1 MMCYYIVVLLE
12 PFFPLLVLPVIK
24 PVWLQVPDSTIYI
37 DTNDTDGDIFNIS
50 LSCVVRVGLGASV
63 QWVDPEYNIIEEYS
77 EEWVSMYVIAS
88 NSSTPNDYEFVAQ
101 RTLVIKD
108 YTDDI
113 SGEYKCVVTGRNLTE
128 EYTVHLLTTSDASSS
143 SALSSSTTTSSS
155 TSTSSSLSSSSYSV
169 TTSSLAPPTSNPH
182 STSDTH
188 QLILVLSGAFIVTF
202 LVLFS
207 LIAAFIIYCRYRS
220 LSSSMKSSLSATG
233 GTVQVLTKGIMAP
246 PNFLFFP
253 KFDMSEREVSRQHLM
268 FIDRLGKRERDGTL
282 VSILYTT
289 CLSFESFNGFCLGSG
304 LFGQVWKAYILGS
317 ETIVAVKT
325 TKGNNNTLIMN

>member
-37 DTNDTDGDIFNIS
+37 DTNDTDGDVFNIS

-268 FIDRLGKRERDGTL
+268 FIDRLGKRERERRYTCQYS
-282 VSILYTT
+282 VYYVFIL
-289 CLSFESFNGFCLGSG
+289 
-304 LFGQVWKAYILGS
+304 
-317 ETIVAVKT
+317 
-325 TKGNNNTLIMN
+325 

>member
-1 MMCYYIVVLLE
+1 MMCYCIVVLLE
-12 PFFPLLVLPVIK
+12 PFFPSLVLPVIK

-37 DTNDTDGDIFNIS
+37 DTNDTDGDVFNIS

-88 NSSTPNDYEFVAQ
+88 NSSTPNDYEFIAQ

-113 SGEYKCVVTGRNLTE
+113 SGEYKCVVTGRNLTG
-128 EYTVHLLTTSDASSS
+128 EYTVHLKTTSDASSS
-143 SALSSSTTTSSS
+143 STPSSSTASSS

-207 LIAAFIIYCRYRS
+207 LVAAFIIYCRYRS

-253 KFDMSEREVSRQHLM
+253 KFDLSEREVSRQHLM
-268 FIDRLGKRERDGTL
+268 FIDRLGKRERERRYTCQYS
-282 VSILYTT
+282 VYYVFIL
-289 CLSFESFNGFCLGSG
+289 
-304 LFGQVWKAYILGS
+304 
-317 ETIVAVKT
+317 
-325 TKGNNNTLIMN
+325 